1 MTSHHTHL
9 TPDLPPIVD
18 VPDLPGAEHA
28 GHGRRPAGGD
38 AASGD
43 GDGSEPV
50 SPPGR
55 GSGAHQE
62 DGRHGRAGEGSGG

>member
-18 VPDLPGAEHA
+18 VPDLPGGKADA
-28 GHGRRPAGGD
+28 GEGE
-38 AASGD
+38 
-43 GDGSEPV
+43 GDGSEPG
-50 SPPGR
+50 PAAGR